1 MQSIIDISKII
12 SDDANLALNQFI
24 GKFVAFRL
32 QKVDSLA
39 EETVLVLQPL
49 VDVKMIILKIMKM
62 MMMATLL
69 ITLISMRS
77 SFSLHFMLVYSF
89 ATLFIFFWLMFKLQ
103 PAIFLSIEF
112 VICQGM
118 QKPANLAK

>member
-1 MQSIIDISKII
+1 MIMQSIIDISEII
-12 SDDANLALNQFI
+12 SEDANLALDQFI

-49 VDVKMIILKIMKM
+49 DNVKMITLKILKILKM

-89 ATLFIFFWLMFKLQ
+89 ATLFIFFWLIFRLQ
-103 PAIFLSIEF
+103 
-112 VICQGM
+112 
-118 QKPANLAK
+118 

>member
-1 MQSIIDISKII
+1 MQSIIDISEII

-49 VDVKMIILKIMKM
+49 VNVKMIILKIMV
-62 MMMATLL
+62 MATLL

-89 ATLFIFFWLMFKLQ
+89 ATLFIFFWLMFRLQ
-103 PAIFLSIEF
+103 
-112 VICQGM
+112 
-118 QKPANLAK
+118 

>member
-49 VDVKMIILKIMKM
+49 VNVKMIILKIMV
-62 MMMATLL
+62 MATLL

-89 ATLFIFFWLMFKLQ
+89 ATLFIFFWLIFRLQ
-103 PAIFLSIEF
+103 
-112 VICQGM
+112 
-118 QKPANLAK
+118 

>member
-1 MQSIIDISKII
+1 MIMQSIVDISKII

-89 ATLFIFFWLMFKLQ
+89 ATLFIFFWLMFRLQ
-103 PAIFLSIEF
+103 
-112 VICQGM
+112 
-118 QKPANLAK
+118 